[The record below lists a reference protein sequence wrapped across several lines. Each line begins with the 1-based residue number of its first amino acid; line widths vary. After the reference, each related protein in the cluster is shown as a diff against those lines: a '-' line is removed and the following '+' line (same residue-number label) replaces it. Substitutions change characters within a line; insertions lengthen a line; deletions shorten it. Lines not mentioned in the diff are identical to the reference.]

1 MTGSVPS
8 SAFREYAQ
16 FYDSIYADKDYVA
29 ECRFVER
36 IFSANGVPA
45 GARILDL
52 GCGTGGHVIP
62 LMRAGRDVTGVDLSE
77 DMITIAREKAA
88 AEGLD
93 PQLIV
98 GDARTLDLGRRF
110 DAIISMFAVVG
121 YQLSNDDLAA
131 MLAVARRHLDIGGIF
146 TFDAW
151 FGPAAL
157 TVKPEKRRKAVQLD
171 DGTEL
176 VRMASPTLDVIAQT
190 VRVDYEIVHTGAGGA
205 GGEVAESHTMRFL
218 FAQEIAYFLRVAGFE
233 VVELMPF
240 MQEGVTPTADDW
252 NVTWVARAI

>member
-1 MTGSVPS
+1 MTDHVPS
-8 SAFREYAQ
+8 SVFRAYAQ
-16 FYDSIYADKDYVA
+16 FYDRIYADKDYTA
-29 ECRFVER
+29 ECSFVQW
-36 IFSANGVPA
+36 ILTANGIPA

-62 LMRAGRDVTGVDLSE
+62 LMKAGCDVTGVDVSAE
-77 DMITIAREKAA
+77 MIAIAKAKAA
-88 AEGLD
+88 EEGLD
-93 PQLIV
+93 PELIV

-110 DAIISMFAVVG
+110 DAVISMFAVVG

-131 MLAVARRHLDIGGIF
+131 MLAVARSHLDVGGIF

-157 TVKPEKRRKAVQLD
+157 TVKPEKRRKSVRLD

-176 VRMASPTLDVIAQT
+176 VRIATPTLDVIAQT
-190 VRVDYEIVHTGAGGA
+190 VRVDYEIVHTGATA
-205 GGEVAESHTMRFL
+205 GGSAVAESHTMRFL

-240 MQEGVTPTADDW
+240 MREGVAPTADDW